1 MNELLKGIGERLRIQ
16 RKNMK
21 LTQAQTAELLEM
33 STNFYG
39 EIERGERRLSLEKIL
54 LVQKHLGM
62 DPTFLLTGETQ
73 PQVGFYDIIADCPK
87 EKIFDMEQIVRYA
100 SNLYRDNK

>member
-16 RKNMK
+16 RKNLK

-39 EIERGERRLSLEKIL
+39 EIERGERRLSLEKII

-73 PQVGFYDIIADCPK
+73 PQVGFYDIIADCPRK
-87 EKIFDMEQIVRYA
+87 RFSIWSR
-100 SNLYRDNK
+100 L